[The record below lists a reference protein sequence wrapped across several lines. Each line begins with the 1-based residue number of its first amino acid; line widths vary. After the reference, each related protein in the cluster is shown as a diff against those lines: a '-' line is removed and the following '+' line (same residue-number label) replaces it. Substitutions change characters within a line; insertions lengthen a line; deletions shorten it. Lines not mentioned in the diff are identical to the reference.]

1 MVLSIPTTEDTIP
14 KLRRDTEE
22 RLYRASDVKRAA
34 GLSYRQLHD
43 WDSKGV
49 LPPSREEEANW
60 RKFTLREIFAVM
72 VCAEIRKQFGV
83 PLESL
88 RWVRAYM
95 LQEEADHFRA
105 AAELMASLGIGVY
118 LLTDLK
124 KTFIMDSELEFGD
137 LMRHGYFMP
146 HRPGAYIFLS
156 LNHLVNRLLG
166 CLKEPINLELHG
178 RGHDV
183 MHRVREAMTVA
194 NQEELEVLDLLRE
207 PGKKR
212 ITVQLKDGAII
223 RADVEG
229 EVPVDELGARAKTV
243 MKALEMGEYEKV
255 TVTTRE
261 GKIVHVD
268 RKTPI
273 KFKSSTQPRR
283 AKTSP
288 PEPQEEPGRRGKT

>member
-1 MVLSIPTTEDTIP
+1 MHKPPKDED
-14 KLRRDTEE
+14 E

-34 GLSYRQLHD
+34 GLSYRQLND

-49 LPPSREEEANW
+49 LPASREEEANW
-60 RKFTLREIFAVM
+60 RRFTPREVFAIM

-88 RWVRAYM
+88 RWVRAFM
-95 LQEEADHFRA
+95 LQEGADHFRTA
-105 AAELMASLGIGVY
+105 VEMIATLGVGVY
-118 LLTDLK
+118 LLTDLE
-124 KTFIMDSELEFGD
+124 KTFNMDSELEFAD
-137 LMRHGYFMP
+137 LMQHGYFLP
-146 HRPGAYIFLS
+146 QRPRAYIFLS
-156 LNHLVNRLLG
+156 LNHLVNRLLE
-166 CLKEPINLELHG
+166 CLNEPIHLELHG
-178 RGHDV
+178 RGHEV
-183 MHRVREAMTVA
+183 MHRVREAMTLA

-229 EVPVDELGARAKTV
+229 EVPVDELGSRAKTV

-283 AKTSP
+283 AKMSP
-288 PEPQEEPGRRGKT
+288 PKLQEEPERRGKT